1 MVVARSV
8 EADVS
13 GGRRGGRIAKRIC
26 LQVTWLTAVLA
37 VAFSVSSHA
46 QERMAPAKG
55 GLDAKLEYC
64 KTCHGLQGQGYLGYF
79 PMPRLA
85 GQQPEY
91 IEAQLRA
98 FIERRRSNPI
108 MRNVAHVLSP
118 SMVTALAHH
127 FQNLNPPPF
136 GGAPRGSIATG
147 KRIYEEG
154 LPEANVPACSACH
167 GAEGHGQNEIPRLA
181 GQLYPYMVGQL
192 SGWKQ
197 ERGQGTAVDTS
208 AIMAPT
214 AHNMTRS
221 QIEAVAAYVSN
232 LR

>member
-1 MVVARSV
+1 LR
-8 EADVS
+8 
-13 GGRRGGRIAKRIC
+13 
-26 LQVTWLTAVLA
+26 VTWLTAVLA
-37 VAFSVSSHA
+37 AAFSVSSRA

-118 SMVTALAHH
+118 SMVTALAQH
-127 FQNLNPPPF
+127 FHNLNPPPF

-147 KRIYEEG
+147 KKIYEEG
-154 LPEANVPACSACH
+154 LPESNVPACSACH
-167 GAEGHGQNEIPRLA
+167 GAEGKGQDEIPRLA